1 MSDFEKAEFAATL
14 ARLQVKQAARPPE
27 PEPLTAEERIATIRA
42 MRASAGLS
50 APSAEEN
57 MLRRRIPRR
66 FWALVS
72 APKETLAIS
81 YVRALLEGKGLLLL
95 LHGDAGC
102 GKSTAAA
109 WALSQRPGLWVNAPD
124 LARPPKDDDDA
135 TDRELHTTP
144 FLVMDDLGI
153 EYSTDKK
160 YAESRINLALSKRE
174 ADLLPTL
181 LTSNLSTDEF
191 KARYGDRTVSR
202 LNGDPLGWQTVTG
215 PDMRRE
221 RLPPPNERGERP

>member
-1 MSDFEKAEFAATL
+1 MSDQPDFTGVL
-14 ARLQVKQAARPPE
+14 GRLRSMQSSLPPE
-27 PEPLTAEERIATIRA
+27 PKPLTAPERVDAIRS
-42 MRASAGLS
+42 MRASAGLP
-50 APSAEEN
+50 APTAEEN
-57 MLRRRIPRR
+57 ILRRRIPRR
-66 FWALVS
+66 FWSLVA
-72 APKETLAIS
+72 APQETLAIS
-81 YVRALLEGKGLLLL
+81 YVRALLDGKGLLLL

-124 LARPPKDDDDA
+124 LARPPKDEDDA
-135 TDRELHTTP
+135 TDRELATTP

-215 PDMRRE
+215 PDMRRD
-221 RLPPPNERGERP
+221 RAGPA